1 MFSFLKTFDVK
12 TSYERR
18 YRKILLKSAYDKV
31 LEINVGSSNN
41 MSLYDKEKVETLI
54 GTDYSLKALEK
65 ALEKKQENKF

>member
-18 YRKILLKSAYDKV
+18 YRKILLKSVYGKV

>member
-18 YRKILLKSAYDKV
+18 YRKILLKSAYGKV